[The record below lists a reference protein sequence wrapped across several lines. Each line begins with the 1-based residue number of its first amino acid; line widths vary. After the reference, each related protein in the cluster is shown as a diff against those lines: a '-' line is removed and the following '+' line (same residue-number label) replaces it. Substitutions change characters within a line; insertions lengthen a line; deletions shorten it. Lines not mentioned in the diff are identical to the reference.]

1 MSSYRKGA
9 SINRKIKVE
18 ESFINSKEDQVKSYN
33 YKNLNYIDN
42 KDYENNN
49 ILNSIFYGE
58 EVMELLETEEEIE
71 WSYKR
76 NSPYNHHVILH
87 HIPSGHE

>member
-1 MSSYRKGA
+1 MPGYWFQGGA
-9 SINRKIKVE
+9 
-18 ESFINSKEDQVKSYN
+18 FI
-33 YKNLNYIDN
+33 LAF
-42 KDYENNN
+42 
-49 ILNSIFYGE
+49 FYGE
-58 EVMELLETEEEIE
+58 EVMELLETEEEIA

>member
-1 MSSYRKGA
+1 MSDQDIGSRG
-9 SINRKIKVE
+9 E
-18 ESFINSKEDQVKSYN
+18 PLFWSF
-33 YKNLNYIDN
+33 
-42 KDYENNN
+42 
-49 ILNSIFYGE
+49 FYGE